1 MLSGAGQAALVR
13 RVLEA
18 RRSSF
23 SFGHALASRLL
34 PHTSHAM
41 PCTRLLPVPQDE
53 DRDETE
59 SLADGYASV
68 ASGFASTLP
77 SGIETPSEID
87 LRKTSEGPKQ
97 LYTVLEQ
104 QKAAVGASTL
114 MGSEHTYVI
123 PGAGKEKLSIA
134 AQVGD

>member
-1 MLSGAGQAALVR
+1 MAL
-13 RVLEA
+13 
-18 RRSSF
+18 
-23 SFGHALASRLL
+23 
-34 PHTSHAM
+34 
-41 PCTRLLPVPQDE
+41 QDDE
-53 DRDETE
+53 DREETE

-104 QKAAVGASTL
+104 QKASVGTGAL

-123 PGAGKEKLSIA
+123 PGGAQQGKEKLSIA
-134 AQVGD
+134 AQASPGAEASREGDAIWWPVVR